1 MQFPLPKIRDAPAKF
16 GLDTLMSRSPTLSP
30 AFWAAFSAYAI
41 WGLLPAFLHLFS
53 HLPPL
58 EVTAQRIVWTV
69 PCAFG
74 AAVVLGG
81 MKSLKVSTKTL
92 LMLALSALLIGGNW
106 LLYVWAVGQNRI
118 VESSLGY
125 FINPLINVAMG
136 VAFFREKLT
145 KWQIAAITLAG
156 AGVLNQTF
164 LVGQFPFVALGLAVS
179 FAAYGLVRKLA
190 HVDPAA
196 GLFWE
201 AVILFIPAL
210 ATLWWFAKDGLPVMG
225 GSTRITLL
233 LLTLGPATSIPLI
246 LFAVGAR
253 SLPFTTL
260 GLLQYMAPTLQF
272 ATGILL
278 GEKFTPAHAVTFA
291 LIWLGLAIYSFTTIR
306 SAMAVQATNV
316 A

>member
-1 MQFPLPKIRDAPAKF
+1 
-16 GLDTLMSRSPTLSP
+16 MSRSPTSTLTP
-30 AFWAAFSAYAI
+30 AFWAAFSAYAM

-69 PCAFG
+69 PCAFA

-81 MKSLKVSTKTL
+81 MKSLKVSKKTL

-145 KWQIAAITLAG
+145 KWQIAAITLAA

-164 LVGQFPFVALGLAVS
+164 LVGAFPYVAIGLAFS
-179 FAAYGLVRKLA
+179 FASYGLVRKLA
-190 HVDPAA
+190 QVDPAA

-201 AVILFIPAL
+201 SVILFLPAL
-210 ATLWWFAKDGLPVMG
+210 ATLWWFAKAGLPLMG
-225 GSTRITLL
+225 GSTGMTLL

-253 SLPFTTL
+253 NLPFTTL

-272 ATGILL
+272 ATGIVL
-278 GEKFTPAHAVTFA
+278 GETFTPAHAITFA
-291 LIWLGLAIYSFTTIR
+291 LIWSGLAIYTFSTIR
-306 SAMAVQATNV
+306 ASMTAASQN
-316 A
+316 

>member
-1 MQFPLPKIRDAPAKF
+1 
-16 GLDTLMSRSPTLSP
+16 MSRLSSPPVPP
-30 AFWAAFSAYAI
+30 AFWAAFSAYAL

-53 HLPPL
+53 ALPPL

-69 PCAFG
+69 PCAL
-74 AAVVLGG
+74 AAAIFLGG
-81 MKSLKVSTKTL
+81 IKSLKVSRKTL
-92 LMLALSALLIGGNW
+92 LMLALSAVLIGGNW
-106 LLYVWAVGQNRI
+106 ILYVWAVGQNRI

-145 KWQIAAITLAG
+145 KWQVLAISLAT

-164 LVGQFPFVALGLAVS
+164 VVGAFPFVALGLAIT

-190 HVDPAA
+190 QVDPAA

-201 AVILFIPAL
+201 SIILLAPAL
-210 ATLWWFAKDGLPVMG
+210 VAIWWYAQAGLPIMG
-225 GSTRITLL
+225 GSTNMALL
-233 LLTLGPATSIPLI
+233 LLTLGPVTSIPLI

-253 SLPFTTL
+253 GLPFTTL
-260 GLLQYMAPTLQF
+260 GLLQYLAPILQF
-272 ATGILL
+272 TSGILL
-278 GEKFTPAHAVTFA
+278 GEVFTKGHALTFA
-291 LIWLGLAIYSFTTIR
+291 LIWAGLAIYSFATIKG
-306 SAMAVQATNV
+306 SMQAASENG